1 MPQFLDACALA
12 KRYLPE
18 YGSKRMKEITGRF
31 DRWGGFVVSGFIEP
45 EVISALARY
54 ARDHR
59 VHSADYM
66 RQHPAVVDQFRKEL
80 SERAFTVVG
89 VTDQVVE
96 QASDLLRKRPE
107 YAIHAG
113 DAVHLATA
121 LGFRTQLNKPDT
133 LVFVTADRGLEL
145 AAQAEGLATYNPIRE
160 GIGTLRTITWPSR
173 S

>member
-1 MPQFLDACALA
+1 MPLFLDACALA

-18 YGSKRMKEITGRF
+18 FGSKRMLEITNRF

-54 ARDHR
+54 ARDHPK
-59 VHSADYM
+59 HSADYLLK
-66 RQHPAVVDQFRKEL
+66 HPAVVDQLRQDLAE
-80 SERAFTVVG
+80 SAFTVVS
-89 VTDQVVE
+89 VTDEVVK
-96 QASDLLRKRPE
+96 QASDLLRRHPS

-121 LGFRTQLNKPDT
+121 LAVRALRTFT
-133 LVFVTADRGLEL
+133 GALVFVTADRGLE
-145 AAQAEGLATYNPIRE
+145 AAARAEGLATFNPIRE
-160 GIGTLRTITWPSR
+160 GIGTLRTIADPSR